1 MSSKKYFKFFLFLN
15 IVLKHTSLDNG
26 IINPQARI
34 ESSKIWLR
42 WFVLEFNWRLQPQ
55 EHAALIAVED
65 VELRQHLADIIAADV
80 PALLPAVRQQPL
92 RAGNLVVVAIQ
103 IDAGEHAAVQHPD
116 VGKMLLVPMI
126 DKHEGAV

>member
-1 MSSKKYFKFFLFLN
+1 MHLN
-15 IVLKHTSLDNG
+15 GFVDIV
-26 IINPQARI
+26 
-34 ESSKIWLR
+34 WLR

-103 IDAGEHAAVQHPD
+103 INAGEHAAVQHLD